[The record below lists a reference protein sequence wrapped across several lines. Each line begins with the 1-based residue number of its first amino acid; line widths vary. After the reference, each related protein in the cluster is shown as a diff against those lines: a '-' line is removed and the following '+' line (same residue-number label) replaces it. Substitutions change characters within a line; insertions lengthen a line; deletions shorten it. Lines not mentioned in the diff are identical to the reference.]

1 MLQIENI
8 TIEGP
13 DLSGKT
19 TLYNNIHKQTNYR
32 WNIQDRSMMSMLAHA
47 IFYDR
52 ASDIEKY
59 KRLLEKDLKCL
70 NNVVIVLLPS
80 KELLSHRF
88 NLRGDDIQNLR
99 GVLKLRDIFE
109 QIASNFSTNANV
121 QIIRSEVDDS
131 KVKMLI
137 ASLLRYEISTVEQVS
152 HHVKNCVIK
161 PGEIIGQN
169 FELLF
174 EGNDLKTAYNHDDLN
189 YKDEKVYYD
198 KIRDKFTQ
206 TIKNELSGKN
216 VYNRIEKEDSRRFI
230 YTDDSCIS
238 HIHCNYRKDT
248 LYMNAVLRSSNVGRV
263 LKYDLNFLVSMAD
276 IFCDLIN
283 VSPRITLLNVQL
295 NSAHII

>member
-1 MLQIENI
+1 MLQIEKI

-19 TLYNNIHKQTNYR
+19 TLYNGIHKKTNYR

-52 ASDIEKY
+52 GADITKY
-59 KRLLEKDLKCL
+59 RRLLEKDLKCL
-70 NNVVIVLLPS
+70 NNVIIVLLPS

-88 NLRGDDIQNLR
+88 NLRGDDIQNLK

-109 QIASNFSTNANV
+109 EITSYFSTNANV

-131 KVKMLI
+131 KLNMLI
-137 ASLLRYEISTVEQVS
+137 ASLLRYEGSTLNQISN
-152 HHVKNCVIK
+152 HVKNCVVK
-161 PGEIIGQN
+161 LGEIIGKN
-169 FELLF
+169 FELVF
-174 EGNDLKTAYNHDDLN
+174 FGNEFKTAYCHESLN
-189 YKDEKVYYD
+189 YDPELAYYN
-198 KIRDKFTQ
+198 KIRSKLTQ

-216 VYNRIEKEDSRRFI
+216 DYNRIEKEDSRRFI

-238 HIHCNYRKDT
+238 HIHCNYRNDT
-248 LYMNAVLRSSNVGRV
+248 LYINAVLRSSNVGKV
-263 LKYDLNFLVSMAD
+263 LKYDLNFLVSIAD
-276 IFCDLIN
+276 VFCNLIDI
-283 VSPRITLLNVQL
+283 SPRITLLNVQL